1 MLTPR
6 KVSTVLSRARGPQTP
21 APSPCTP
28 SPAWRGT
35 LSERKATG
43 RWCTELQD
51 HLVLETILNFRIILG
66 LEYAQ
71 DLDRFVLQRVQPKG
85 NGSNGSGEAPAA

>member
-1 MLTPR
+1 MLTR
-6 KVSTVLSRARGPQTP
+6 GKVSTVLGRARGPQTP

-43 RWCTELQD
+43 GRCTEFQD
-51 HLVLETILNFRIILG
+51 HSVLETVPDFRIILG
-66 LEYAQ
+66 LENAGRPLGYAAFCRQ
-71 DLDRFVLQRVQPKG
+71 SL
-85 NGSNGSGEAPAA
+85 